1 MVRKTKHSGLHAND
15 DSEVCTIAAR
25 DLTHQLSEVQRVV
38 ADQLHLHA
46 VQCGREDTLVR
57 SRLSI
62 MSDNEP
68 LILMSTT
75 SNH

>member
-1 MVRKTKHSGLHAND
+1 MRRTKQSGQHAED
-15 DSEVCTIAAR
+15 DSEVGTVAAR
-25 DLTHQLSEVQRVV
+25 DLPHQLSEVQRVV

-57 SRLSI
+57 SSLSI